1 MLLSRQKQ
9 RKQKSMKRA
18 QGKRDVSHVVRMLS
32 SRMSCHFSCC
42 RQHELRLMEVATTHI
57 IFSLDGQAARGKM
70 SMKEIKSGCGSA
82 IIIQNVLDFF
92 ICLVKKK
99 NWCIGY
105 EGDPF
110 QQELVS

>member
-1 MLLSRQKQ
+1 
-9 RKQKSMKRA
+9 
-18 QGKRDVSHVVRMLS
+18 
-32 SRMSCHFSCC
+32 
-42 RQHELRLMEVATTHI
+42 
-57 IFSLDGQAARGKM
+57 
-70 SMKEIKSGCGSA
+70 MKEMKSGCGSA